1 MLLYTVGFAQKS
13 AERFFTLLRDH
24 EVKHL
29 VDVRLRPN
37 GQLSGFA
44 RGNDLAYF
52 LPALSECAYM
62 HNPLLAPTTE
72 ILDDYRKNKDWQA
85 YVRRFDALMEQRN
98 VPSALDPVLF
108 ASAPCC
114 LLCSEPTP
122 EQCHRRLVA
131 ERIARSWVGID
142 VVHL

>member
-1 MLLYTVGFAQKS
+1 MLLYTIGFAQKN
-13 AERFFTLLRDH
+13 AEKFFMLLREH
-24 EVKHL
+24 EVKYL

-52 LPALSECAYM
+52 LPALSNCEYV
-62 HNPLLAPTTE
+62 HNPLLAPAPE
-72 ILDDYRKNKDWQA
+72 ILDDYRKDKDWNA

-98 VPSALDPVLF
+98 VPCVLDRTIF
-108 ASAPCC
+108 ESAPCC

-131 ERIARSWVGID
+131 ERIARSWASVN

>member
-13 AERFFTLLRDH
+13 AARFFTLLRDND
-24 EVKHL
+24 VRCL

-37 GQLSGFA
+37 GQLSGYA

-52 LPALSECAYM
+52 LPALSDCEYI
-62 HNPLLAPTTE
+62 HNPLLAPTPE
-72 ILDDYRKNKDWQA
+72 ILDDYRKDKDWNT
-85 YVRRFDALMEQRN
+85 YVRRFDALMEQRDIP
-98 VPSALDPVLF
+98 VALDRALF
-108 ASAPCC
+108 ESATCC

-131 ERIARSWVGID
+131 ERIAYSWTGVRL
-142 VVHL
+142 VHL

>member
-13 AERFFTLLRDH
+13 AERFFTLLRDSG
-24 EVKHL
+24 VRRL

-44 RGNDLAYF
+44 RGNDLVYF
-52 LPALSECAYM
+52 LPALSDCEYV
-62 HNPLLAPTTE
+62 HNPLLAPTPE
-72 ILDDYRKNKDWQA
+72 ILDDYRKDKDWDA
-85 YVRRFDALMEQRN
+85 YVRRFDALMEQRD
-98 VPSALDPVLF
+98 VPSALNHAAF
-108 ASAPCC
+108 ASVPCC

-131 ERIARSWVGID
+131 ERIARSWSGVN